1 MRRREPHWGPAAIVV
16 VFTQGYAAVAT
27 QNARTHAPPP
37 PPRAG
42 TGVSPRRALR
52 RTAGPRP
59 GARGVHAARARDE
72 RGVTQPVAERRVRE
86 GGSGD
91 AVRARR
97 AGGVECAGPFAAQLR
112 PSSQRRVR
120 GLGGAHALRRRGGIE
135 HEPSVARAARAVAL
149 VESHINH
156 SKEKHRPTPRSVS
169 LLLSSARMPRPA
181 RPRESPARAFER
193 KHAGCWPVGHLAG
206 WRGPSGF
213 SSRSTAREV
222 VKGAGLEALRGRVA
236 VVTGANSGVGF
247 RAARAC
253 ALRGRRGGHP
263 RVSRPRRRR
272 RGGARHPGRGR
283 G

>member
-1 MRRREPHWGPAAIVV
+1 MPSADRTGGLACGREPLRVASDRRRLHAGLRRRRDAERA
-16 VFTQGYAAVAT
+16 
-27 QNARTHAPPP
+27 NARAAAAASRRDGCLASARVAPN
-37 PPRAG
+37 
-42 TGVSPRRALR
+42 
-52 RTAGPRP
+52 TAGARP

-97 AGGVECAGPFAAQLR
+97 AGGVERAGPFAAQLR

-181 RPRESPARAFER
+181 RPRSSPARAFER

-213 SSRSTAREV
+213 SSRSTARR
-222 VKGAGLEALRGRVA
+222 L
-236 VVTGANSGVGF
+236 
-247 RAARAC
+247 
-253 ALRGRRGGHP
+253 
-263 RVSRPRRRR
+263 
-272 RGGARHPGRGR
+272 
-283 G
+283 